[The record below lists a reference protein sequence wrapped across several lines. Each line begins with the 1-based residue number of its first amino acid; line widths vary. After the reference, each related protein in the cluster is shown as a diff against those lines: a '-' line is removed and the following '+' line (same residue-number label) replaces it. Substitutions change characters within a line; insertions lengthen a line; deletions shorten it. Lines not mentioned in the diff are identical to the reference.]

1 MSFSNFV
8 APWWFLLLVA
18 VAVLAGAYV
27 MVQRMRRK
35 RVLRFTNLELLEKVA
50 PKRERWSRHVPAA
63 FLLAALALLTVAL
76 AGPTSEQRVP
86 RNRATVM
93 LVVDVS
99 LSMKATDVK
108 PSRLEAAQVAAKS
121 FTEGLTPG
129 INLGLISFAGSATVL
144 VAPTTD
150 RAAVSQS
157 IDGLKLAQ
165 STATGDGLAAAL
177 ASIDSFGK
185 VVGGAEGPPPAR
197 IVLMTDGKETVGTR
211 KAFDVAEDAKK
222 AGVPISTISFGTED
236 GVVDI
241 EGRQQSV
248 PVDDDSMKEI
258 AKISG
263 GEFFKAASAEELR
276 RVYDTLG
283 EQIGYEKKQAD
294 ASKPWLLLG
303 TLTAMF
309 AAAALCCWVNACRRS
324 APRHRTPWFA

>member
-18 VAVLAGAYV
+18 VALLTAGYV
-27 MVQRMRRK
+27 VSQRVRRK
-35 RVLRFTNLELLEKVA
+35 RVLRFTNLELLERVA

-121 FTEGLTPG
+121 FAEGLTPG

-150 RAAVSQS
+150 RAAVTQS

-165 STATGDGLAAAL
+165 STATGDALVAAM

-211 KAFDVAEDAKK
+211 KAFDAAEDAKK
-222 AGVPISTISFGTED
+222 AGTPISTISFGTED

-241 EGRQQSV
+241 EGRQQAV

-303 TLTAMF
+303 TMTAMF
-309 AAAALCCWVNACRRS
+309 AAAAALLLGQRL
-324 APRHRTPWFA
+324 P

>member
-1 MSFSNFV
+1 VSFSNFV

-18 VAVLAGAYV
+18 VALLAAGYV
-27 MVQRMRRK
+27 AAQRMRRK

-121 FTEGLTPG
+121 FAEGLTPG

-165 STATGDGLAAAL
+165 STATGDALVAAM

-211 KAFDVAEDAKK
+211 KAFDAAEDAKK
-222 AGVPISTISFGTED
+222 AAIPISTISFGTED

-258 AKISG
+258 AKIAG
-263 GEFFKAASAEELR
+263 GEFFKAATAEELR

-303 TLTAMF
+303 TMTAMF
-309 AAAALCCWVNACRRS
+309 AAAAALVLGQRL
-324 APRHRTPWFA
+324 P

>member
-18 VAVLAGAYV
+18 VALLTAGYV
-27 MVQRMRRK
+27 VAQRMRRK

-121 FTEGLTPG
+121 FVDGLTPG

-150 RAAVSQS
+150 RAAVTQS

-165 STATGDGLAAAL
+165 STATGDAIMAAM

-197 IVLMTDGKETVGTR
+197 IVLMSDGKETVGTR
-211 KAFDVAEDAKK
+211 KAFDAAEDAKK
-222 AGVPISTISFGTED
+222 AAIPISTISFGTEE

-241 EGRQQSV
+241 EGRQQAV

-258 AKISG
+258 AKIAG
-263 GEFFKAASAEELR
+263 GEFFKAATAEELR

-303 TLTAMF
+303 TMTAMF
-309 AAAALCCWVNACRRS
+309 AAAAALVLGQRL
-324 APRHRTPWFA
+324 P

>member
-8 APWWFLLLVA
+8 APWWFLLLLA
-18 VAVLAGAYV
+18 VALLTVAYV
-27 MVQRMRRK
+27 FVQRMRRK

-63 FLLAALALLTVAL
+63 FLLVALALLTVAL
-76 AGPTSEQRVP
+76 AGPTAEQRVP

-93 LVVDVS
+93 LVIDVS

-108 PSRLEAAQVAAKS
+108 PTRLEAAQVAAKS
-121 FTEGLTPG
+121 FVEGLTPG
-129 INLGLISFAGSATVL
+129 INLGLIAFAGSATVL

-165 STATGDGLAAAL
+165 STATGDAIMAAM

-197 IVLMTDGKETVGTR
+197 IVLMSDGKETVGTR
-211 KAFDVAEDAKK
+211 KAFDAADDAKK
-222 AGVPISTISFGTED
+222 AGIPISTISFGTED

-258 AKISG
+258 AKLSG

-294 ASKPWLLLG
+294 ASKPWLVLG

-309 AAAALCCWVNACRRS
+309 AAAAALLLGQRL
-324 APRHRTPWFA
+324 P

>member
-8 APWWFLLLVA
+8 APWWFLLLIA
-18 VAVLAGAYV
+18 VALLGAAYV
-27 MVQRMRRK
+27 VVQRMRRK

-121 FTEGLTPG
+121 FAEGLTPG

-150 RAAVSQS
+150 RTAVTQS

-165 STATGDGLAAAL
+165 STATGDAIMAAL

-211 KAFDVAEDAKK
+211 KAFDAAEDAKK
-222 AGVPISTISFGTED
+222 AGIPISTISFGTED

-258 AKISG
+258 AKLSG

-303 TLTAMF
+303 TMTAMF
-309 AAAALCCWVNACRRS
+309 AAAAALLLGQRL
-324 APRHRTPWFA
+324 P

>member
-18 VAVLAGAYV
+18 VGALVAGYV
-27 MVQRMRRK
+27 VAQRMRRK

-50 PKRERWSRHVPAA
+50 PKRDRWSRHVPAA

-121 FTEGLTPG
+121 FAEGLTPG

-150 RAAVSQS
+150 RAAVTQS

-165 STATGDGLAAAL
+165 STATGDALVAAM

-211 KAFDVAEDAKK
+211 KAFDAADDAKK
-222 AGVPISTISFGTED
+222 AGIPISTISFGTED

-241 EGRQQSV
+241 EGRQQAV
-248 PVDDDSMKEI
+248 PVDDESMKEI

-294 ASKPWLLLG
+294 ASKPWLVLG
-303 TLTAMF
+303 TLTAML
-309 AAAALCCWVNACRRS
+309 AAAMALVLGQRL
-324 APRHRTPWFA
+324 P